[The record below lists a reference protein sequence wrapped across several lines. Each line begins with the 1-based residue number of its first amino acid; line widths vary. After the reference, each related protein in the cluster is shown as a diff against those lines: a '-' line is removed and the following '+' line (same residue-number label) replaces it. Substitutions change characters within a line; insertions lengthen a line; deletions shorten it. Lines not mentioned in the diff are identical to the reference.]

1 MCRCMIA
8 RHSLRSNAPLQ
19 LEAFKDA
26 GPVLTELLK
35 SSDKAIAGNAKLAIC
50 NTADHPEARL
60 KLQKQMGDKAAD
72 YLKGLPDLPPDYR
85 YHVPKQAMLYVPRA

>member
-1 MCRCMIA
+1 MLSGCV
-8 RHSLRSNAPLQ
+8 Q

-26 GPVLTELLK
+26 GPVLMDLL
-35 SSDKAIAGNAKLAIC
+35 SCEDKAVAGNAKLAIC

-60 KLQKQMGDKAAD
+60 KLQKQMGEKAAE

-85 YHVPKQAMLYVPRA
+85 YHVPKQAMMYVPRT